1 MKFRSK
7 DEAPIAYPDKLLIID
22 VGSWKYQRPVLDTKK
37 CSRCGMC
44 FFFCPTGCISQNS
57 GELVTNLDYCKG
69 CGICAK
75 ICTRGAITMVMEG
88 VK

>member
-7 DEAPIAYPDKLLIID
+7 DEAPTAYPDKLLIID
-22 VGSWKYQRPVLDTKK
+22 AGSWKYQKPVLDRKK
-37 CSRCGMC
+37 CSHCGMC
-44 FFFCPTGCISQNS
+44 FFFCPTGCISQNN

-69 CGICAK
+69 CGTCAK
-75 ICTRGAITMVMEG
+75 TCTRGAIAMVTEG